1 MNSASQPMPPAQP
14 LRREH
19 SAPPGK
25 LLPLSPPG
33 GQPRSEL
40 SDAAVVS
47 RSWGMAFAT
56 LVSRITGFAKIVLLA
71 ATLGAAL
78 SSAFSVANQL
88 PNLIAALVLEATFTA
103 IFVPVLARAE
113 QDDADGGAAFVRRLV
128 TLATTVLLVAT
139 LLSVAAA
146 PLLVRLMLGRE
157 PAVNEPLTT
166 ALAYLLL
173 PQVICYGLSAMLMAI
188 LNTRNVF
195 GPPAWAPVVNNVVA
209 IATMGVYLAV
219 PGPLSV
225 DPVRMGNAKLLVLGI
240 GTTLGVVTQ
249 TAVLL
254 MAIRRQRISLRPLWG
269 IDERL
274 KSFGAMAAAMVFYV
288 LISQLGL
295 VVTNQIASTAAASGP
310 AIYNYTWQVLMLP
323 YGMIGVTVLTVVMP
337 RLSRNAAADDIPS
350 VLADLSLAS
359 RLTLITL
366 IPAVAFMTVGGS
378 AIGSALFAYGNFGE
392 LDASYLGTA
401 ITLSAFTLIPYALVL
416 LQLRVFYAREQPWI
430 PIVMIVVVTTV
441 KIIASLLMPHITDNN
456 DLVAGYLGLANG
468 VAFLAGAITG
478 YYLLRNALRPAG
490 GHLLGTAEVRTIL
503 VTITASLLAGLIA
516 HVVDQLLGLNRLTAF
531 GGGAGSLLRLFV
543 LSVIMVPIL
552 AAVMLR
558 AQVPEALAAL
568 ATFRGWI
575 GSNPAAARQRDP
587 VRSAPR
593 EAVSPPS
600 SSVTPLM
607 GAVSPARKS
616 MKVAAR
622 KAVTPDQLSRPG
634 VVTYPEHRNSST
646 PGEYPVQDPI
656 RRGAP
661 EQVAG
666 AGMGKGPGMTDGP
679 SDNASSKPVSEADL
693 PRRAGPDGTVLPR
706 ERLGEPPAEGVP
718 PAQAA
723 ARSTSSPTGSDG
735 PAPPRTTPRAASS
748 PAVDDF
754 QPDIP
759 PDLHS
764 GPVAA
769 PLASAIS
776 ARPNGPNGDA
786 SADLDLGPVDFDDAG
801 DPIEFDAPR
810 EPAPTGSDGPAPP
823 RTASRAA
830 SSPEWSP
837 LQDDIHLVPGASI
850 AGGRYRLLVF
860 HGGAPRLQ
868 FWQALDTAL
877 DRQVALTF
885 VDPDGTLSDDQLRE
899 ILSRTL
905 RLSRID
911 KRGIARVLDVIHT
924 GAGGTVVAEWIR
936 GGSLQEVADTSPS
949 AVGAARA
956 MQTLAAA
963 AEAAHHAGVA
973 LSIDHPSRV
982 RVSIEGDVVL
992 AFPATMPETTP
1003 DDDIRG
1009 IGGALYALL
1018 VNRWPLPESGVHSGM
1033 APAPRDPAGMP
1044 IDPGSMDPDIPFQI
1058 SAATTHSIQGDGAI
1072 RSAATLLNLL
1082 QQATA
1087 VADRT
1092 ELLSPIQ
1099 EPPPMPARPS
1109 DFRPLAPQ
1117 DTQARLRRHRGV
1129 MIGIGAGGAIIVVA
1143 LLVLASVLT
1152 RMFGD
1157 VGSLDKDQ
1165 LGLNS
1170 PTTSSAAGNES
1181 AAAGSIVKPVSATIF
1196 SPGGDPDNP
1205 SQAGQAIDG
1214 NLATAWET
1222 DIYRDAVPF
1231 PSFKSGVGLLLQLP
1245 NPTAVGNVTIDVA
1258 STGTK
1263 IQIRSSA
1270 TSTPAT
1276 LDDTTALTQPTPVH
1290 PGHNSIPIK
1299 ASAPT
1304 SHLLVWIS
1312 TLGTTDGKSRAAISE
1327 ITVQAES

>member
-1 MNSASQPMPPAQP
+1 
-14 LRREH
+14 
-19 SAPPGK
+19 
-25 LLPLSPPG
+25 
-33 GQPRSEL
+33 
-40 SDAAVVS
+40 
-47 RSWGMAFAT
+47 MAFAT
-56 LVSRITGFAKIVLLA
+56 LISRITGFARIVLVA
-71 ATLGAAL
+71 AILGAAL

-88 PNLIAALVLEATFTA
+88 PNLVAALVLEATFTA

-113 QDDADGGAAFVRRLV
+113 RDDADGGAAFIRRLV

-139 LLSVAAA
+139 LLSVATA

-157 PAVNEPLTT
+157 PAVNEALTT
-166 ALAYLLL
+166 AFAYLLL
-173 PQVICYGLSAMLMAI
+173 PQVIFYGLSAMFMAI

-195 GPPAWAPVVNNVVA
+195 GPPAWAPVINNVVA
-209 IATMGVYLAV
+209 VATMGVYLAV

-240 GTTLGVVTQ
+240 GTTLGVIAQ
-249 TAVLL
+249 AGVLL
-254 MAIRRQRISLRPLWG
+254 AAIRQHRISLRPLWG

-274 KSFGAMAAAMVFYV
+274 KRFGAMAAAMVCYV

-366 IPAVAFMTVGGS
+366 IPTVALMTVGGR

-392 LDASYLGTA
+392 LDASYLGAA
-401 ITLSAFTLIPYALVL
+401 IALSAFTLIPYALVL

-430 PIVMIVVVTTV
+430 PIVIIVVVTTV
-441 KIIASLLMPHITDNN
+441 KIIASLLAPYITDNS
-456 DLVAGYLGLANG
+456 DLVAGYLALANG
-468 VAFLAGAITG
+468 VGFLAGAIAG
-478 YYLLRNALRPAG
+478 YHLLRNTLKPSG
-490 GHLLGTAEVRTIL
+490 GHLLGIAEVRTIL
-503 VTITASLLAGLIA
+503 VTATASLLAGLTA
-516 HVVDQLLGLNRLTAF
+516 YLVDQLMGLNRLTAF

-543 LSVIMVPIL
+543 LAVIMLPIF
-552 AAVMLR
+552 AVVMLR
-558 AQVPEALAAL
+558 AKVPEAQAVLAV
-568 ATFRGWI
+568 FRRWI
-575 GSNPAAARQRDP
+575 GGEPLGAPPPP
-587 VRSAPR
+587 VPSGRASPSTGLAGTVAP
-593 EAVSPPS
+593 S
-600 SSVTPLM
+600 
-607 GAVSPARKS
+607 RKS
-616 MKVAAR
+616 IDVAAG
-622 KAVTPDQLSRPG
+622 KAVAPDQLSRLSD
-634 VVTYPEHRNSST
+634 VTYPEQRNSST
-646 PGEYPVQDPI
+646 PGERPAQDPV
-656 RRGAP
+656 RRELP

-679 SDNASSKPVSEADL
+679 SDNTLSKPVSEADL
-693 PRRAGPDGTVLPR
+693 PRQAASHGPAPSRTTPR
-706 ERLGEPPAEGVP
+706 SASSPAE
-718 PAQAA
+718 
-723 ARSTSSPTGSDG
+723 SDR
-735 PAPPRTTPRAASS
+735 PAPPRTTPRSASS

-759 PDLHS
+759 PDLQV
-764 GPVAA
+764 GTVEPPTERVAA
-769 PLASAIS
+769 
-776 ARPNGPNGDA
+776 ARPNGDS
-786 SADLDLGPVDFDDAG
+786 SADSDLEPVDFDDAG
-801 DPIEFDAPR
+801 DPLEFDAPR
-810 EPAPTGSDGPAPP
+810 EP
-823 RTASRAA
+823 
-830 SSPEWSP
+830 SPESSRP
-837 LQDDIHLVPGASI
+837 QDDVHLVPGASI
-850 AGGRYRLLVF
+850 ARGRYRLLVF

-885 VDPDGTLSDDQLRE
+885 VDPDKTLSDDQLRE

-924 GAGGTVVAEWIR
+924 GAGGLVVAEWIR

-992 AFPATMPETTP
+992 AFPATMPEATP
-1003 DDDIRG
+1003 ESDIRG
-1009 IGGALYALL
+1009 IGGVLYALM
-1018 VNRWPLPESGVHSGM
+1018 VNRWPLPESGVRSGM
-1033 APAPRDPAGMP
+1033 APAPRDPAGQP
-1044 IDPGSMDPDIPFQI
+1044 VDPSSMDPDVPFQI
-1058 SAATTHSIQGDGAI
+1058 SAAATHSIQGDGAI

-1099 EPPPMPARPS
+1099 EPPPLPVRS
-1109 DFRPLAPQ
+1109 NGFRPPAAQ
-1117 DTQARLRRHRGV
+1117 DAQARSRRRRGV
-1129 MIGIGAGGAIIVVA
+1129 VIGVGAGAAIIVVA
-1143 LLVLASVLT
+1143 LLVLASVLS

-1157 VGSLDKDQ
+1157 VGGLDKDQ
-1165 LGLNS
+1165 LGLNAPS
-1170 PTTSSAAGNES
+1170 SSSTDSSDSAAS
-1181 AAAGSIVKPVSATIF
+1181 GSTVKPVSATVF
-1196 SPGGDPDNP
+1196 SPGGEPDNP

-1214 NLATAWET
+1214 NPATAWET
-1222 DIYRDAVPF
+1222 DTYRDAVPF
-1231 PSFKSGVGLLLQLP
+1231 PGFKSGVGLLLQLP
-1245 NPTAVGNVTIDVA
+1245 NSTVVGNVNLDVS

-1263 IQIRSSA
+1263 IQIRSST
-1270 TSTPAT
+1270 TSTPT
-1276 LDDTTALTQPTPVH
+1276 KLDDTTELSQPISMH
-1290 PGHNSIPIK
+1290 PGHNSIPVK

-1312 TLGTTDGKSRAAISE
+1312 TLGSTDGKSRAAISE